1 LLIVNSFKLFEG
13 YGVYVSNMKKLIILF
28 SILFLVDTV
37 YGQGLK
43 PVKVDSLVTVS
54 FPVKYTKKDTLG
66 QQIFS
71 ANTDLAYMIAIME
84 PNAKGNQP
92 LKKEKDLNSVLKK
105 YIKGIQAQ
113 TDNGSAQNVR
123 DTTIGTLKAKA
134 FNLLTKDANGD
145 YQSRNFV
152 LLYTQDATYTFEY
165 GYADS
170 RKDLIK
176 DEAKAFFSSIKLS
189 PELQRN
195 DQYTDTSASKG
206 ISTISIV
213 ELAGGLIVVFL
224 VVWLIFRKKDTG
236 ELA

>member
-1 LLIVNSFKLFEG
+1 
-13 YGVYVSNMKKLIILF
+13 MKKLIILF

-43 PVKVDSLVTVS
+43 AVKVDNLVTVS
-54 FPVKYTKKDTLG
+54 FPAKYTKKDTLG

-71 ANTDLAYMIAIME
+71 ANSDLAYMMAIRE

-105 YIKGIQAQ
+105 YINGIQAQ

-123 DTTIGTLKAKA
+123 DTTVGTLKAKV
-134 FNLLTKDANGD
+134 FNLLTRDENGAD
-145 YQSRNFV
+145 QYRNFL
-152 LLYTQDATYTFEY
+152 LLYTKDATYTFEY
-165 GYADS
+165 GYADT
-170 RKDLIK
+170 RKDLVK

-195 DQYTDTSASKG
+195 DQYTDTSRASRG

-213 ELAGGLIVVFL
+213 EIAGGLVVIFM
-224 VVWLIFRKKDTG
+224 VVWLIFRKRDNG
-236 ELA
+236 QLA

>member
-1 LLIVNSFKLFEG
+1 
-13 YGVYVSNMKKLIILF
+13 M
-28 SILFLVDTV
+28 
-37 YGQGLK
+37 
-43 PVKVDSLVTVS
+43 
-54 FPVKYTKKDTLG
+54 
-66 QQIFS
+66 
-71 ANTDLAYMIAIME
+71 MAIRE

-123 DTTIGTLKAKA
+123 DTTVGTLKAKA
-134 FNLLTKDANGD
+134 FNLITKDANGD
-145 YQSRNFV
+145 YQNRNFL

-165 GYADS
+165 GYVDT

-195 DQYTDTSASKG
+195 DQYTDTSRASRG

-213 ELAGGLIVVFL
+213 EIAGGLVVIFM
-224 VVWLIFRKKDTG
+224 VVWLIFRKRDNG
-236 ELA
+236 QLA